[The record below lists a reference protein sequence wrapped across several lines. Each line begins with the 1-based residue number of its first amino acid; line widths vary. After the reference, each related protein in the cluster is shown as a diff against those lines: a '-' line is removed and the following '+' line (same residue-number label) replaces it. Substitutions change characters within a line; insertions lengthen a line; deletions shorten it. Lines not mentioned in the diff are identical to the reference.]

1 MNAYIK
7 RMKTSTPEGR
17 DRSAMGRGGGG
28 RERGYTCT
36 PTHKRRRERGR
47 VAHHTHHSALVQ
59 QLIHSQF
66 PYVFKIGV
74 SLFEKRNVLR
84 ELRKEEIEF
93 VSLMFLGRAFHRMVA
108 I

>member
-1 MNAYIK
+1 MLIK

-17 DRSAMGRGGGG
+17 DRSAMGKGGG
-28 RERGYTCT
+28 EGYTCT
-36 PTHKRRRERGR
+36 PTHKRRREGGR
-47 VAHHTHHSALVQ
+47 VKTPHSPFRTRPTTHSL
-59 QLIHSQF
+59 
-66 PYVFKIGV
+66 PYSRSEV
-74 SLFEKRNVLR
+74 SYCEKRNVLR

>member
-1 MNAYIK
+1 MLIK

-17 DRSAMGRGGGG
+17 DRSAMGKGGG
-28 RERGYTCT
+28 REREYTCT
-36 PTHKRRRERGR
+36 PTHKRRREGGR
-47 VAHHTHHSALVQ
+47 VTHHTHHFALVQ
-59 QLIHSQF
+59 RLIHCHIQDR
-66 PYVFKIGV
+66 KV
-74 SLFEKRNVLR
+74 SYCEKRNVLR